1 MTTFPRPAEA
11 EPCAANA
18 AREGA
23 RLRRHWRELVRLA
36 LDASDVFTSA
46 MLYPNATSADRKR
59 LEARMFGSRSDR
71 LALAA
76 FPHAPSVAL
85 ARLATLAATDADVTI
100 ATRLARNTATPAEA
114 LQTLAASF
122 VMNRPESE
130 ADYRRTVQ
138 RVAQLIA
145 RHPLAPP
152 VLLATLA
159 ASADSIETLRSLCE
173 NVGVQTD
180 LLAQL
185 AGRGIE
191 PLQRLLAIHFATDAH
206 TLHQLWRST
215 RESAVRAQVLRHAA
229 CPHELLRSIPASS
242 PERRSLALN
251 VRTTGE
257 ILTALARDDDP
268 AVRRAAATNPATPAG
283 ALVLLCFDADT
294 LVRRAVAVRDDLPLK
309 VVDWL
314 AEDGDVWVRSGLAR
328 NRACPR
334 IWLDRLARDR
344 EADVRRS
351 VTRHPACPAPLLT
364 LLAGD
369 EVAWVRAGVALRDE
383 LPGAVLHRLIQDTDI
398 DVLAGVARH
407 RGTPQA
413 TLSRLAEHVSPDV
426 RRAVILNRH
435 AHRRV
440 LLPLRDES
448 YPLHRVL
455 VFMHPSLTDA
465 DRWRMRFE
473 PDTEAR
479 ARMFGHLAGSLASSL
494 AAALDR
500 QRQHSVPADA
510 ADTPETCTHQLTT
523 SVEEAG

>member
-1 MTTFPRPAEA
+1 MTTLPRPAEA

-46 MLYPNATSADRKR
+46 MLYPHAASADRKR

-76 FPHAPSVAL
+76 FPHTPSVAL
-85 ARLATLAATDADVTI
+85 ARLATLAATDADVTL
-100 ATRLARNTATPAEA
+100 ATRLARNAATPAEA
-114 LQTLAASF
+114 LQTLAAAF
-122 VMNRPESE
+122 VTNPESD

-152 VLLATLA
+152 ALLATLA

-229 CPHELLRSIPASS
+229 CPHEPLRSIPASS

-351 VTRHPACPAPLLT
+351 VTRHPACPAPLLA
-364 LLAGD
+364 LLASD
-369 EVAWVRAGVALRDE
+369 EIAWVRAGVALRDE

-413 TLSRLAEHVSPDV
+413 TLSRLAEHASPDV

-440 LLPLRDES
+440 LLPLREES

-479 ARMFGHLAGSLASSL
+479 ARMFGHLA
-494 AAALDR
+494 AALDR
-500 QRQHSVPADA
+500 QRQHSAPADA